1 VAFLNALGAQL
12 LCPRLPLT
20 LLGPKLG
27 VAIGLDETEVSARIS
42 CYETGQHEPP
52 YQTAQQLATV
62 LNIPVAYICCDG
74 NDLAEILLQV
84 SSACDERIQEIKLAL
99 NEPS

>member
-1 VAFLNALGAQL
+1 MAFLNALGAQL

-27 VAIGLDETEVSARIS
+27 VAIGLDETVVSARIS

-62 LNIPVAYICCDG
+62 LNIPKAGKKPTFNQYTC
-74 NDLAEILLQV
+74 
-84 SSACDERIQEIKLAL
+84 SSCHHRAF
-99 NEPS
+99 